1 MELLQLI
8 LKVWFELEM
17 MVRNGGDS
25 YPTTWG
31 IPKFRERRKEP
42 ECQERGIL
50 TLIRLEGVT
59 KSAKH
64 GSDLEEEGE
73 VPGTWGLVS
82 LSLSQMQAVTFVL
95 QNLGA

>member
-1 MELLQLI
+1 MPLCFVVHSLSPEFCIPEIPRYVVITI

-42 ECQERGIL
+42 EC
-50 TLIRLEGVT
+50 
-59 KSAKH
+59 
-64 GSDLEEEGE
+64 
-73 VPGTWGLVS
+73 
-82 LSLSQMQAVTFVL
+82 
-95 QNLGA
+95 